1 MKLRLHD
8 RTDRDLI
15 FTGIALLA
23 ASCLSQS
30 HAQAATLQGNVRTD
44 ATNTRLSRPATNN
57 NQPYT
62 LNASQTAIPVAPPR
76 LKSSA
81 QSNGFTGLVDTA
93 QFASVPPQQ
102 AQAPLSGN
110 VNASANRNKFDIG
123 AEANS
128 RVLTL
133 AWEAWHKQLSKEI
146 YSRWQDVVFIRG
158 RASMRVIVTKD
169 KHVIAQILEPSG
181 NARYDQ
187 ALLDVVHSLEGN
199 PGLSFPSGSQR
210 QQVSFD
216 ADYIADS
223 NVRGGYSWNKGDYEQ
238 VQQNY

>member
-1 MKLRLHD
+1 MKD
-8 RTDRDLI
+8 RAKNINCTLI
-15 FTGIALLA
+15 LANTMVLAMTGLG
-23 ASCLSQS
+23 QG
-30 HAQAATLQGNVRTD
+30 QVQDATLQGNVRTD
-44 ATNTRLSRPATNN
+44 ATNTRLSRPASSNA
-57 NQPYT
+57 QPYT

-76 LKSSA
+76 LKASA

-93 QFASVPPQQ
+93 QFASMPPQQ
-102 AQAPLSGN
+102 AQPPLSGN
-110 VNASANRNKFDIG
+110 VNATANRNKFDIG

-146 YSRWQDVVFIRG
+146 YSRWQDVAFIRG
-158 RASMRVIVTKD
+158 RASMRVTVTKD
-169 KHVIAQILEPSG
+169 RHVIAQILEPSG

-199 PGLSFPSGSQR
+199 PGLTFPSGSQR